1 MRLRLALAALAA
13 IVFAALPTSA
23 SAIIGGSYDGNAHPY
38 VGYADNG
45 VFACSGTLLSP
56 TVMLTAA
63 HCFSDSVSAYGVNT
77 VTKAPLVRVSFD
89 PNLINTASTARV
101 WHWGTYYF
109 DPKFAIGA
117 GNGLPGFDTHD
128 VAIIVFT
135 DTGCVVPP
143 GRANPANNT
152 CGPIAPSETYG
163 QYGRLPSPNLVDT
176 LRNGTPVTIVGYGL
190 QGYVNGGGPCGGP
203 CTPTGGAS
211 ATRWSGLT
219 TLIASN
225 DVISKE
231 FLKLHANKVGVCHG
245 DSGGP
250 DLLDSTNI
258 ILAVNSFGNGTQCQS
273 NTFSYRVDTPAALAE
288 IATLIRLGGGSL

>member
-1 MRLRLALAALAA
+1 MRLKV
-13 IVFAALPTSA
+13 VFALVVALLAVVLPSSA
-23 SAIIGGSYDGNAHPY
+23 GAIIGGSYDGYAHPY

-45 VFACSGTLLSP
+45 VFSCSGTLLSP

-63 HCFSDSVSAYGVNT
+63 HCFSDSTSAYGVNT
-77 VTKAPLVRVSFD
+77 VSKAPLVRVSFD

-109 DPKFAIGA
+109 DPNFKIAG

-135 DTGCVVPP
+135 STGCVVPP

-152 CGPIAPSETYG
+152 CGPIAPSETLG
-163 QYGRLPSPNLVDT
+163 QYGQLPSPNLVDT

-203 CTPTGGAS
+203 CTPTDGAS

-250 DLLDSTNI
+250 DLLGTSNV
-258 ILAVNSFGNGTQCQS
+258 ILAVNSFGNGTLCQS
-273 NTFSYRVDTPAALAE
+273 NTWSYRVDTPEALAE
-288 IATLIRLGGGSL
+288 IAHLIAIGTI